1 MKARLPLIA
10 TVVVCVLLYLIAGWQ
25 FQGFF
30 SVRVASNLLSDN
42 AFLGIIAVGL
52 TFVILTGGIDLS
64 IGAVVGC
71 SGIILAT
78 LIQAKGWHPLLAM
91 LAVLAMGVTLGVAH
105 GILVSKFEIAPFL
118 ATLAGLFFC
127 RGIGLWVSKESV
139 QIDHKAFTNLAS
151 FAIKLPGSASL
162 PLVSIVFLVIL
173 AIGIFVAKQTKFGR
187 TVYAIGGNR
196 QSALLMGLPVGRTL
210 IAVYALS
217 GFCAA
222 LGGIVF
228 SLYTSS
234 GNAIAG
240 TGMEL
245 DAIAAVVI
253 GGTLLSGG
261 YGSVFGSFL
270 GVLILGM
277 IQTAITFQG
286 TLSSWWTKIFIGV
299 LLLIFMLLQ
308 KGIERSAMRKAA

>member
-10 TVVVCVLLYLIAGWQ
+10 TSVVCILLYLIAGWQ
-25 FQGFF
+25 FAGFF
-30 SVRVASNLLSDN
+30 SVRVAFNLLSDN
-42 AFLGIIAVGL
+42 AFLGVIAVGL

-64 IGAVVGC
+64 IGAMVGC
-71 SGIILAT
+71 SGIVLAT
-78 LIQAKGWHPLLAM
+78 LIQSKGWHPLFAII
-91 LAVLAMGVTLGVAH
+91 AVLLMGILLGIGH

-118 ATLAGLFFC
+118 ATLAGLFLC
-127 RGIGLWVSKESV
+127 RGVGLWVSQESV
-139 QIDHKAFTNLAS
+139 QIDHRAFASLAEFS
-151 FAIKLPGSASL
+151 IKLPGGATL
-162 PLVSIVFLVIL
+162 PLVSLVLLFVL
-173 AIGIFVAKQTKFGR
+173 AAGIFIAKQTPFGR
-187 TVYAIGGNR
+187 TIYAIGGNR
-196 QSALLMGLPVGRTL
+196 PSALLMGLPVAKTL

-228 SLYTSS
+228 SIYTSS

-261 YGSVFGSFL
+261 YGSVFGTFL

-299 LLLIFMLLQ
+299 LLLVFMLLQ
-308 KGIERSAMRKAA
+308 KGIERTALRKAT